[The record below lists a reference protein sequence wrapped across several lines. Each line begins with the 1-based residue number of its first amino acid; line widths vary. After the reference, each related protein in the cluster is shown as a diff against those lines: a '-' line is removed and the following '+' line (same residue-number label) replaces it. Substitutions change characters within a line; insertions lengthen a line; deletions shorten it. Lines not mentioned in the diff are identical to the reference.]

1 MGMKSKE
8 AIVHCGKLGKLLGRV
23 LDVNTPSLWG
33 AAKRSS
39 SEVIPPVRRLDHLPG
54 DQLRLATFLSSRLRH
69 SRWGHLGIQAG
80 SC

>member
-1 MGMKSKE
+1 MKSKE

-39 SEVIPPVRRLDHLPG
+39 SEVIPPMRRFGSLASGPVTVG
-54 DQLRLATFLSSRLRH
+54 DVSIH
-69 SRWGHLGIQAG
+69 
-80 SC
+80 